1 MPRKLCD
8 SWVVL
13 HGGGKVQGTSVNISE
28 GSGGLSLFLT
38 LSIFFSFPLFSF
50 CLLFSFFLFFFSLW
64 HFVFHIY
71 ICVRLYTPGSL
82 CFVLICCSVCWD
94 VMLFIWQTL
103 LFFRGCFWVICH
115 FAYIIFLITLFLFCN
130 SSHISSIWIPLWFR
144 VKGCG
149 KLPLAYVTKSMEYIN
164 TFSLRQFATN
174 QQLSHA
180 KPTVTL

>member
-8 SWVVL
+8 SCVVL
-13 HGGGKVQGTSVNISE
+13 HGGGKVQRSSVNTSE

-38 LSIFFSFPLFSF
+38 LSIFFQ
-50 CLLFSFFLFFFSLW
+50 LFFFSSVFFLSSFVFFPLW

-103 LFFRGCFWVICH
+103 LLFRGCFWVICH
-115 FAYIIFLITLFLFCN
+115 FAYIIFLITIVLFCN

-149 KLPLAYVTKSMEYIN
+149 KLLLAYVTKSMEYLN

-180 KPTVTL
+180 KPTATL

>member
-1 MPRKLCD
+1 MWFMGCTSWRRK
-8 SWVVL
+8 
-13 HGGGKVQGTSVNISE
+13 GTRNLSQHKWGFRRALALSYSVN
-28 GSGGLSLFLT
+28 LF
-38 LSIFFSFPLFSF
+38 FFSSVFFLSSFLFFPL
-50 CLLFSFFLFFFSLW
+50 FFSLW

-149 KLPLAYVTKSMEYIN
+149 KLPLAYVTKSMEYLN

>member
-1 MPRKLCD
+1 MWFMGCLSWRRK
-8 SWVVL
+8 
-13 HGGGKVQGTSVNISE
+13 GTRILSQHKWGFRRALALSYSVN
-28 GSGGLSLFLT
+28 
-38 LSIFFSFPLFSF
+38 LFSA
-50 CLLFSFFLFFFSLW
+50 FFLFLCFLFVFFTLFSSFFSLW

-115 FAYIIFLITLFLFCN
+115 FAYIIFLITVVLFCN
-130 SSHISSIWIPLWFR
+130 SSHISSIWFR

-149 KLPLAYVTKSMEYIN
+149 KLPLAYVTKSMEYLN
-164 TFSLRQFATN
+164 TFSLRQFVTN

-180 KPTVTL
+180 KPTATL

>member
-13 HGGGKVQGTSVNISE
+13 HGGGKVQGSSVNISE
-28 GSGGLSLFLT
+28 GSGGLLLFLT
-38 LSIFFSFPLFSF
+38 LSIFFQLFFFSSVFFLSSFLFFPL
-50 CLLFSFFLFFFSLW
+50 FFSLW

-82 CFVLICCSVCWD
+82 CLVLICCSVCWD
-94 VMLFIWQTL
+94 VVLFIWQAL

-115 FAYIIFLITLFLFCN
+115 FAYIIFLITVVLFRN
-130 SSHISSIWIPLWFR
+130 SSHIFSIWIPLWFR

-149 KLPLAYVTKSMEYIN
+149 KLPLAYVTKSMEYL
-164 TFSLRQFATN
+164 TGL
-174 QQLSHA
+174 
-180 KPTVTL
+180 

>member
-1 MPRKLCD
+1 MWFMGCTSWRRK
-8 SWVVL
+8 
-13 HGGGKVQGTSVNISE
+13 GTRILSQHKWGFRRALALSYSVNC
-28 GSGGLSLFLT
+28 
-38 LSIFFSFPLFSF
+38 FSA
-50 CLLFSFFLFFFSLW
+50 FFLFLCFLFVFFSL
-64 HFVFHIY
+64 FFLLSGTLSSTY

-115 FAYIIFLITLFLFCN
+115 FAYIIFLITVVLFCN

-149 KLPLAYVTKSMEYIN
+149 KLPLAYVTKSMEYLN

-180 KPTVTL
+180 KPTATL